1 MKPTQEQVIAWAQE
15 SGALIAP
22 LISLND
28 ITFSPVSLQ
37 DFAAL
42 AYEAGRKDENEA
54 CEQHLRDFSQTRMVP
69 VLDTWRMGLVAGAN
83 AIRARREQ

>member
-22 LISLND
+22 FISLND
-28 ITFSPVSLQ
+28 TTFSPASLQ

-54 CEQHLRDFSQTRMVP
+54 CAVIAFNAKTYIK
-69 VLDTWRMGLVAGAN
+69 AAA
-83 AIRARREQ
+83 AIRARGQS

>member
-1 MKPTQEQVIAWAQE
+1 MKLTQEQAIAWAQE

-22 LISLND
+22 FISLND
-28 ITFSPVSLQ
+28 ITFSPASLQ

-54 CEQHLRDFSQTRMVP
+54 CAKVCEDMDVKYEGHFVRARLISE
-69 VLDTWRMGLVAGAN
+69 